1 MLFVL
6 IKYVI
11 FVEMQ
16 NKDQKQ
22 QRWTETTT
30 IDNIEKYYK
39 TPINPSVASYLI
51 INYLVCS
58 LENYGSFVFGTW

>member
-1 MLFVL
+1 
-6 IKYVI
+6 
-11 FVEMQ
+11 MQ

-22 QRWTETTT
+22 QRWTETIT

-58 LENYGSFVFGTW
+58 LVNYGSFVFGTW